1 MCPQQPRLKSGGLYG
16 ADPEGIRTPLFHVM
30 AKRDP
35 MLNEHLKTADR
46 NAQYTSKTVQNEVID
61 LIAQYIRNEKT
72 KALKQGDSFFA
83 IIADEVTDPHANQEV
98 LSVCLRLVEGT
109 DIKEFFLDF
118 SYFERTTGESI
129 ANAIKKSLATNG
141 VDIT

>member
-1 MCPQQPRLKSGGLYG
+1 LAPYS
-16 ADPEGIRTPLFHVM
+16 PL
-30 AKRDP
+30 
-35 MLNEHLKTADR
+35 T
-46 NAQYTSKTVQNEVID
+46 QY
-61 LIAQYIRNEKT
+61 LAQYIRNEKT